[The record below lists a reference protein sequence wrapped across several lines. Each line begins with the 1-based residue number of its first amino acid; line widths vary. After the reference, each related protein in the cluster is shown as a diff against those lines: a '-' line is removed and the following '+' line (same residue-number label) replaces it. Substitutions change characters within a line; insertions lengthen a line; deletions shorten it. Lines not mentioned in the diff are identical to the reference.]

1 MTGHLKQQQ
10 ENSTIDH
17 QRFQF
22 LELLLIWEGSIA
34 ATAIKQKFEISL
46 ALAAQ
51 VIKKYKALYP
61 ANLQYQAS
69 HECYVASDDFIAQ
82 HCSGSLDEYI
92 ALTAPA
98 SSKIND
104 QSSTQLAQSNDHIV
118 MLSAPM
124 RKIEPKLIRPI
135 LKAIREKL
143 RLNIHYASVSNP
155 DYSRREIQPHSLVF
169 DGLRWHVRAYC
180 EKNQAF
186 RDFVLSRF
194 KGECSEILGAAS
206 FNQEQD
212 DLWNEILPLEI
223 MPDSRLDDNRKRI
236 IAMDYD
242 MKIQNG
248 EYRKVIEVRAA
259 LLMYLMQRLRLDRYH
274 EKAEIQQIIVSPH
287 CQQKLKAYF

>member
-1 MTGHLKQQQ
+1 MAGHLKQQQ

-34 ATAIKQKFEISL
+34 ASAIKQKFEISL

-61 ANLQYQAS
+61 TNLQYQAS
-69 HECYVASDDFIAQ
+69 HECFLAAAEFVAQ
-82 HCSGSLDEYI
+82 HCLGSLDEYI
-92 ALTAPA
+92 ALT
-98 SSKIND
+98 SQHSLLSHSD
-104 QSSTQLAQSNDHIV
+104 MSTQSSDQIV

-155 DYSRREIQPHSLVF
+155 DYSSREIQPHSLVF

-194 KGECSEILGAAS
+194 KGDSSEILGDAS
-206 FNQEQD
+206 FGQAQD
-212 DLWNEILPLEI
+212 SQWNDVLPLEI

-242 MKIQNG
+242 MKTVNG
-248 EYRKVIEVRAA
+248 EYRKVIKVRAA
-259 LLMYLMQRLRLDRYH
+259 LLMYLMQRLHLDRYH
-274 EKAEIQQIIVSPH
+274 EKAEVQQIIVSPQ
-287 CQQKLKAYF
+287 CQQKLKAHL